1 MDGLREIIGVIIIFA
16 GLVFMF
22 FGVIGI
28 YKFKTF
34 YTRLLA
40 TSKTDTVGAIT
51 IIIGVSIINGFSFFT
66 AKVILIAL
74 IMLIFNPLIAHT
86 MARSAYLSDKDN
98 NEEDAP

>member
-1 MDGLREIIGVIIIFA
+1 MDGLREIIGTVIIFT
-16 GLVFMF
+16 GLIFMF

-40 TSKTDTVGAIT
+40 TSKTDTVGAIS

-74 IMLIFNPLIAHT
+74 IMLVFNPLIAHT
-86 MARSAYLSDKDN
+86 MARSAYLSEKEND
-98 NEEDAP
+98 EEGTP